1 MGAGPRFTPP
11 GKHLVDANAGP
22 VTEWGQVGASPWENI
37 MEQGEGPK
45 YSVWGGKLVWRG
57 KGLDRMESR
66 RGPEK
71 GPGWRRAG
79 CGARAMG
86 LTGCRPVPHQRRPRP
101 AKVGEDCL
109 FR

>member
-57 KGLDRMESR
+57 KGAWIEWRVGEAQKRAQDGGVRAV
-66 RGPEK
+66 GPEQ
-71 GPGWRRAG
+71 W
-79 CGARAMG
+79 
-86 LTGCRPVPHQRRPRP
+86 
-101 AKVGEDCL
+101 D
-109 FR
+109 